1 MYKTSQHAT
10 RPGAKKHRGAR
21 TDSGRSLVQDEQLA
35 LPRDRPCE
43 REDLPLPDGQVAPAA
58 RDRRVER
65 DAGRAC
71 ARASVLLFALALE
84 REEPGGAERVV
95 EDCVVELGEGVEV
108 LAKGAAK
115 ELGLGR
121 EGQCLV
127 SVSGWWVRD
136 FWGSTG

>member
-65 DAGRAC
+65 DAAC
-71 ARASVLLFALALE
+71 ARACAGVLRFARALTFALE

-95 EDCVVELGEGVEV
+95 EHCVVELGEGVEV
-108 LAKGAAK
+108 LAEGAAE
-115 ELGLGR
+115 ELRLSGR
-121 EGQCLV
+121 V
-127 SVSGWWVRD
+127 SA
-136 FWGSTG
+136 